1 MRVKSGQGEESRE
14 TKPPGIRVDDRATE
28 SDSNCLQA
36 NQDQFFSRAAR
47 QAGNKDVKSDEEEIA
62 RGGGGYGGS
71 GERELRVATVNLEV
85 FRAILVRVFVVS
97 ILPSHFI
104 LDSSSFLVPG

>member
-1 MRVKSGQGEESRE
+1 MRVKAGQGEESRE

-28 SDSNCLQA
+28 SDSNCIQA

-62 RGGGGYGGS
+62 RGVDATADLES
-71 GERELRVATVNLEV
+71 VNCALLR
-85 FRAILVRVFVVS
+85 
-97 ILPSHFI
+97 
-104 LDSSSFLVPG
+104 